1 MTDEIEKE
9 TPGSWHLNE
18 AHCSGCGKMVD
29 GASKA
34 MGDEEDG
41 PGPGDITVCVYCYAV
56 SQYVA
61 GDGEELQLTAFDTSQ
76 MPLEERKELQKLR
89 LFLASRTEFDG

>member
-1 MTDEIEKE
+1 MTDRPPDLGK
-9 TPGSWHLNE
+9 SWRLNE

-34 MGDEEDG
+34 MGDESGG
-41 PGPGDITVCVYCYAV
+41 PTPGDITVCVYCYAV

-61 GDGEELQLTAFDTSQ
+61 GDDDALQLTAFDTSE
-76 MPLEERKELQKLR
+76 MPLEDRKELQKLR
-89 LFLASRTEFDG
+89 LFLANRTDFD